1 MICYSC
7 QSQMKLK
14 SDYEEDSGLKMK
26 WFICPKCNTKAI
38 IESKFKSE
46 ETIIEYV
53 EWYIVE

>member
-14 SDYEEDSGLKMK
+14 SDYDDRGLEME
-26 WFICPKCNTKAI
+26 WFICPKCNAKAI

-53 EWYIVE
+53 EWFIAE